1 MSRCYIEEEGSGRG
15 VKNPCSFGS
24 LESDT
29 GRGDRFGVGGR
40 LWSIPSRAGAL
51 RGVSVWYV
59 EYDFPVLLGR
69 NSFPLHLWCFLCLIL
84 EFCWPPSIYTQSCYD
99 WWQIVFDS
107 RFLWIPSSWIIFFL
121 SFWCGW
127 RHLSWCRVL
136 DFVSL
141 LEDYS
146 FKDSQF
152 ALNIRKILKL

>member
-24 LESDT
+24 LESET

-69 NSFPLHLWCFLCLIL
+69 NSFPLHL
-84 EFCWPPSIYTQSCYD
+84 
-99 WWQIVFDS
+99 
-107 RFLWIPSSWIIFFL
+107 
-121 SFWCGW
+121 
-127 RHLSWCRVL
+127 
-136 DFVSL
+136 
-141 LEDYS
+141 
-146 FKDSQF
+146 
-152 ALNIRKILKL
+152 